1 LGINTPKQTPV
12 LTLTPN
18 PADNYVTVSVGT
30 VGNATMKVVDVL
42 GNVVMTD
49 VITDGTETINLSDF
63 KNGVYFIQ
71 VESSESKLMTRKLI
85 VRH

>member
-1 LGINTPKQTPV
+1 
-12 LTLTPN
+12 
-18 PADNYVTVSVGT
+18 
-30 VGNATMKVVDVL
+30 MKVVDVL

-49 VITDGTETINLSDF
+49 VITDGTETINIDDF

-71 VESSESKLMTRKLI
+71 VESSETKLMTRKLI

>member
-1 LGINTPKQTPV
+1 V

-18 PADNYVTVSVGT
+18 PADNYVTVSLGT
-30 VGNATMKVVDVL
+30 TGNATMKVVDVL

-49 VITDGTETINLSDF
+49 VITDGTEMINLSDF
-63 KNGVYFIQ
+63 KNGIYFIQ
-71 VESSESKLMTRKLI
+71 VESSETKLMTRKLI

>member
-1 LGINTPKQTPV
+1 MKQTPV

-18 PADNYVTVSVGT
+18 PADNYVTVSLGT
-30 VGNATMKVVDVL
+30 TGNATMKVVDVL

-49 VITDGTETINLSDF
+49 VITDGTEMINLSDF
-63 KNGVYFIQ
+63 KNGIYFIQ
-71 VESSESKLMTRKLI
+71 VESSETKLMTRKLI